1 MQRTASSLLSALYSK
16 EILNK
21 NMKQISLLI
30 AFLFCIQ
37 PIFAQTAN
45 SDTLEN
51 SLLWEISGNG
61 LETSSYLYGTI
72 HIIPQ
77 KDFFMTDSTVE
88 AFNKSKQVAFEIDLD
103 EMSNPF
109 KMLGM
114 MGGMMMK
121 NSTTLK
127 DLLEPEDYKRVHQFI
142 LDSMG
147 MPSYLAGMMEKV
159 KPMFLSEM
167 VGMDMSSMDK
177 GSMGGTDENST
188 SYEME
193 FNEMA
198 KERKMETK
206 GLETVAYQLSIF
218 DSIPYKDQALML
230 LDAIDNGGE
239 EEAEALD
246 ELTQMYV
253 NQDING
259 LNRMINGDGDLSN
272 YTEILLVN
280 RNKNWIPIMGKMANK
295 KTTFFAVGAGHLPGK
310 EGVIRLLRAAGY
322 TVTAIK

>member
-1 MQRTASSLLSALYSK
+1 
-16 EILNK
+16 
-21 NMKQISLLI
+21 MKQISLLI
-30 AFLFCIQ
+30 AFVFSIQ

-61 LETSSYLYGTI
+61 LKTSSYLYGTI
-72 HIIPQ
+72 HIIPE
-77 KDFFMTDSTVE
+77 KDFFMTDATIES
-88 AFNKSKQVAFEIDLD
+88 FNKSKQVAFEIDLD

-121 NSTTLK
+121 NNTTLK
-127 DLLEPEDYKRVHQFI
+127 DLLEPNDYKRVHRYI

-147 MPSYLAGMMEKV
+147 LPPYFATMMEKV

-177 GSMGGTDENST
+177 GNMGMDENST

-230 LDAIDNGGE
+230 LDAIENGGE

-259 LNRMINGDGDLSN
+259 LNKMINGDGDLSN
-272 YTEILLVN
+272 YTQILLVN
-280 RNKNWIPIMGKMANK
+280 RNKNWIPIMGKMAKK

-310 EGVIRLLRAAGY
+310 EGVIRLLRAEGY
-322 TVTAIK
+322 TVTALK

>member
-1 MQRTASSLLSALYSK
+1 
-16 EILNK
+16 
-21 NMKQISLLI
+21 MKKISLLI
-30 AFLFCIQ
+30 AFVFCIQ

-61 LETSSYLYGTI
+61 LKTSSYLYGTI
-72 HIIPQ
+72 HIIPE
-77 KDFFMTDSTVE
+77 KDFFMTDATIES
-88 AFNKSKQVAFEIDLD
+88 FNKSKQVAFEIDLD

-109 KMLGM
+109 KMIGM

-121 NSTTLK
+121 NNTTLK
-127 DLLEPEDYKRVHQFI
+127 DLLEEEDYKRVHRYI

-147 MPSYLAGMMEKV
+147 LPPFMAGMMEKV

-177 GSMGGTDENST
+177 GSMGMDESST

-198 KERKMETK
+198 KEREMETK
-206 GLETVAYQLSIF
+206 GLETMAYQLSIF
-218 DSIPYKDQALML
+218 DSIPYKDQAQMLM
-230 LDAIDNGGE
+230 DAIDNGGD

-259 LNRMINGDGDLSN
+259 LNKMINGDADLSN
-272 YTEILLVN
+272 YTQILLVN
-280 RNKNWIPIMGKMANK
+280 RNKNWIPIMGKMAKK

-310 EGVIRLLRAAGY
+310 EGVIRLLRAEGY

>member
-1 MQRTASSLLSALYSK
+1 
-16 EILNK
+16 
-21 NMKQISLLI
+21 
-30 AFLFCIQ
+30 
-37 PIFAQTAN
+37 
-45 SDTLEN
+45 
-51 SLLWEISGNG
+51 
-61 LETSSYLYGTI
+61 
-72 HIIPQ
+72 
-77 KDFFMTDSTVE
+77 
-88 AFNKSKQVAFEIDLD
+88 
-103 EMSNPF
+103 
-109 KMLGM
+109 
-114 MGGMMMK
+114 MMK

-280 RNKNWIPIMGKMANK
+280 RNKNWIPIMGKMASK